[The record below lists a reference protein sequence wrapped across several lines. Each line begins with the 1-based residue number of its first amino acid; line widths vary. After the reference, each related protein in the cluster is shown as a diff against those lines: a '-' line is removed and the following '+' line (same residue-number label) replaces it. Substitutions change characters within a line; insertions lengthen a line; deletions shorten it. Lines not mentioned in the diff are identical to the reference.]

1 MTGAPC
7 FELDAAVRR
16 RDGGRLLVGG
26 TPPRLL
32 RLSAEGGR
40 ALDAILA
47 GGEPTG
53 AATTLARRLERHG
66 ILHPLPGDGN
76 GDPEVTAIVPVL
88 DGGERLGGLVAALAA
103 EGPVIVVDDGSR
115 DGSAAR
121 AEAAGA
127 RVLRHPAPRGPAA
140 ARNAGL
146 AAATSELVAF
156 VDADCEVAPDWRRG
170 LAGLFA
176 ADPDLA
182 LLAPRVR
189 SAPGHSPLARY
200 EERGSPLDLGAAAS
214 LVGPDRRVAY
224 LAAAALLGRRD
235 ALLELDGF
243 DESLR
248 FGEDVDLIWRALAA
262 GRRARY
268 VPSREVLHRP
278 RPTVSAFARQRA
290 GYGESAIE
298 LVRRHGSSAAPL
310 RASRHSVSVWV
321 ATALLGPRAL
331 VPALATSTAIVTRR
345 GTDGQSRRAL
355 TEVALRGQADAT
367 AHLARVLT
375 REWLPL
381 ALAAAP
387 FNRRVRTALLA
398 AFLIDS
404 LPAWSAARTPAE
416 LARAG
421 ALHALD
427 RSAYAAGMWRE
438 MATSRDFRALRPA
451 PPPPPPAAAP
461 R

>member
-1 MTGAPC
+1 MTVRR

-16 RDGGRLLVGG
+16 RDAGRLVVGG

-32 RLSAEGGR
+32 RLSAAGGR

-47 GGEPTG
+47 GDEPTG

-66 ILHPLPGDGN
+66 ILHPLPGDGER
-76 GDPEVTAIVPVL
+76 DPEVTAIVPVL
-88 DGGERLGGLVAALAA
+88 DGGEPLGVLVAALAA

-146 AAATSELVAF
+146 AAASSELVAF
-156 VDADCEVAPDWRRG
+156 IDADCEVMPGWRRG
-170 LAGLFA
+170 LAGLLA
-176 ADPDLA
+176 ADPDLV
-182 LLAPRVR
+182 LVAPRVR
-189 SAPGHSPLARY
+189 GAPGHAPLARY

-214 LVGPDRRVAY
+214 LVGPERRVAY
-224 LAAAALLGRRD
+224 LPAAALLGRRD
-235 ALLELDGF
+235 ELLKLGGF

-248 FGEDVDLIWRALAA
+248 FGEDVDLVWRALAA

-268 VPSREVLHRP
+268 APSREVLHRP
-278 RPTVSAFARQRA
+278 RPSVGAFARQRA

-310 RASRHSVSVWV
+310 RPSRHSIAIWG
-321 ATALLGPRAL
+321 AIALLGPRAL
-331 VPALATSTAIVTRR
+331 FPAVGTSAVIVTRH
-345 GTDGQSRRAL
+345 GTDGRSRRAL
-355 TEVALRGQADAT
+355 AEVALRSQADAS
-367 AHLARVLT
+367 AHLARVLM

-381 ALAAAP
+381 GLAAAP

-398 AFLIDS
+398 AFLVDS
-404 LPAWSAARTPAE
+404 LPAWTAARTPAE

-427 RSAYAAGMWRE
+427 RTAYAAGMWRE
-438 MATSRDFRALRPA
+438 MTRSRDFRALRPG
-451 PPPPPPAAAP
+451 PPRSRRSRASY
-461 R
+461 